1 MSLEVE
7 GSSSTP
13 KQLPALKML
22 DCTLR
27 VSAIPLS
34 IASIWLTVTDHQSNE
49 TFGKIEFHNLLGL
62 KYMVLISAIC
72 AAYAFTSAAS
82 SWLRVLAIKA
92 WIFFLSDQVIAYLMV
107 TSVAAVSEIVYL
119 GYKGDREVT
128 WSEACSSFG
137 KFCSRMGIGLVF
149 HALALCCF
157 LSLSVISAFRAFSV
171 FDPPCVSS
179 KEEEE
184 DRRDN

>member
-1 MSLEVE
+1 
-7 GSSSTP
+7 
-13 KQLPALKML
+13 ML

-34 IASIWLTVTDHQSNE
+34 IASISLTVTDHQSNE

-62 KYMVLISAIC
+62 KYMVLISAI
-72 AAYAFTSAAS
+72 S
-82 SWLRVLAIKA
+82 